1 MKNFFALFWND
12 KSVAER
18 TIRALGVGVGS
29 ALLAVPDGPA
39 WMKAVGVGINA
50 LAVAIGAGEKNPTA

>member
-12 KSVAER
+12 KRVAER
-18 TIRALGVGVGS
+18 TVRCIGVAVGS
-29 ALLAVPDGPA
+29 GLLAVPDGPV
-39 WMKAVGVGINA
+39 WLKALGVGMNA